1 MENVELVN
9 TSEKYAP
16 MAETIV
22 PVLFQLLRDRV
33 ALDED
38 IWAKDEEIG
47 KQNIANGLREH
58 APTPEKKALWEE
70 YHKRF
75 FELIEGRVSEKLLKK
90 SGANCMK
97 NRSDYFYING
107 EFQAEFTMRQYNMA
121 TIIISFKTYHIEKH
135 KFVMRLI
142 DDKWLL
148 DSVYHVWHTGSWGTV
163 GF

>member
-22 PVLFQLLRDRV
+22 PVLFRLLRDRV

-38 IWAKDEEIG
+38 IWAKNLEVR
-47 KQNIANGLREH
+47 KQNIANGLHEH
-58 APTPEKKALWEE
+58 AASPEDKALWQE

-90 SGANCMK
+90 SGANNMSS
-97 NRSDYFYING
+97 RSHYFYING
-107 EFQAEFTMRQYNMA
+107 EFQAEFTMRQSNMA
-121 TIIISFKTYHIEKH
+121 TIIISFKTYHIEKQ
-135 KFVMRLI
+135 KFVMRFI

-148 DSVYHVWHTGSWGTV
+148 DSVYYISYTESWISSC
-163 GF
+163 F

>member
-9 TSEKYAP
+9 TTEKYAP

-22 PVLFQLLRDRV
+22 PVLFELLRDRV

-38 IWAKDEEIG
+38 IWAKNEEIG

-58 APTPEKKALWEE
+58 ASTPEKKALWEE
-70 YHKRF
+70 YHKRL

-107 EFQAEFTMRQYNMA
+107 EFQAEFTMRQSNMA
-121 TIIISFKTYHIEKH
+121 AIITSFKTYHIEKQ
-135 KFVMRLI
+135 KFVMRFI
-142 DDKWLL
+142 DNKWLL
-148 DSVYHVWHTGSWGTV
+148 DSVYYISYTESWISS